1 MGYSPCDFS
10 DDVMRQLYPEGL
22 PEGFDYQAQ
31 ASICIQDIDRLQRF
45 AVQVVY
51 AVQWFQAGRGFDEF
65 VSRVTNMAENL
76 EDPIEEVAV
85 ELFHSFEESARLAPI
100 LLSCTLPEFCDFM
113 RADDEDDRFGLTP
126 EQFGAA
132 QERAW
137 NMVTRQPVK
146 DTRAA

>member
-1 MGYSPCDFS
+1 MSYSPNDFA
-10 DDVMRQLYPEGL
+10 DDVMRKLYPEGL
-22 PEGFDYQAQ
+22 PEGFVFHAQ
-31 ASICIQDIDRLQRF
+31 ASICIETIDRLQRF
-45 AVQVVY
+45 ATQVVY
-51 AVQWFQAGRGFDEF
+51 AVQYLQAGHGFDAF
-65 VSRVTNMAENL
+65 VSRITTMAENL

-85 ELFHSFEESARLAPI
+85 ELFNAFEESALSAPI
-100 LLSCTLPEFCDFM
+100 LLGCTLPEFCDFM

-137 NMVTRQPVK
+137 TMMNRKPVK